1 MKIQVTGLILL
12 LAVTAAN
19 GQEGLF
25 DSVEPLALTIE
36 APMRELIRKRLDKPE
51 FEAAVIYTAASGEF
65 RSIPAII
72 SSRGNA
78 RLLACDFPPIR
89 VEFTPEAVKGTPFE
103 GERRLK
109 MVTPCARGK
118 KEQGWLVQEYGIY
131 KAFNFVTD
139 YSYRVRRL
147 DVSFRDTGS
156 SRWERQFPAF
166 FIEATGELAD
176 RVGMA
181 SLRPPEIAAAQFEGE
196 TLTANIL
203 FQFLIANTDFS
214 IKRGPRGEGCC
225 HNGRVV
231 APAGQQDGYVIVP
244 YDFDQAGVI
253 NTNYALPDE
262 RLRIRSVTSR
272 LYRGFC
278 WQNDMLPAA
287 ISRFND
293 HREVITSALA
303 PDEIS
308 SNKRKRAVRFVD
320 GFYEIINDPEEL
332 EKRVI
337 AKCRGAA
344 AFSVRKTRAAS

>member
-1 MKIQVTGLILL
+1 MKIQVTGLIFL

-25 DSVEPLALTIE
+25 DSTESLALTIE

-51 FEAAVIYTAASGEF
+51 LDATVTYTTASGES
-65 RSIPAII
+65 RSIPATV

-78 RLLACDFPPIR
+78 RLLSCNFPPIR
-89 VEFTPEAVKGTPFE
+89 VEFKPEAVQGTPFE

-118 KEQGWLVQEYGIY
+118 KEQGWLAQEYGIY
-131 KAFNFVTD
+131 TAFNFVTD

-147 DVSFRDTGS
+147 EVSFRDIGS
-156 SRWERQFPAF
+156 SRWERQLPAF
-166 FIEATGELAD
+166 FIEATGELAE

-181 SLRPPEIAAAQFEGE
+181 SLRPPEIAAAQFDGE
-196 TLTANIL
+196 SLTNNVL

-231 APAGQQDGYVIVP
+231 APAGQQGDYVIVP

-253 NTNYALPDE
+253 NADYALPDE
-262 RLRIRSVTSR
+262 RLRIRYVTSR

-303 PDEIS
+303 PDGIS
-308 SNKRKRAVRFVD
+308 NNRRKRAIRFVD
-320 GFYEIINDPEEL
+320 RFYDIINDPEEL
-332 EKRVI
+332 EKHVV

-344 AFSVRKTRAAS
+344 TFSVRKTRTAR